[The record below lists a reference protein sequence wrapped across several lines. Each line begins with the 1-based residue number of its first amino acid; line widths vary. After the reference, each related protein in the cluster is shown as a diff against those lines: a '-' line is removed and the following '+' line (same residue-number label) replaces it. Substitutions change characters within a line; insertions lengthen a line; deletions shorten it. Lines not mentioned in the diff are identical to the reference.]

1 MSPPFALTDD
11 LDAIRTDIWTRWTRG
26 GADRRSPF
34 HTPVVA
40 SVRADGTPEQR
51 VMVLRKA
58 DPLAATLRFHTDLRS
73 AKVEQ
78 LRQSPVVNVI
88 GYDPQAKVQIR
99 ASGIAAIAQDDAM
112 SDAAWAATSIS
123 GRRCYLADPA
133 PGTASPV
140 ATSGLP
146 SPFDQTMPTLA
157 ESEAGRANFAVLL
170 VTVDRLE
177 WLYLAASGHRRAA
190 FTRDGDTW
198 RGRWLVP

>member
-73 AKVEQ
+73 AKVSQ
-78 LRQSPVVNVI
+78 LRHSPVVSVI

-99 ASGIAAIAQDDAM
+99 ASGIAAIAHDDAM
-112 SDAAWAATSIS
+112 SDAAWAATSLS
-123 GRRCYLADPA
+123 GRRCYLANPS
-133 PGTASPV
+133 PGTISTV

-146 SPFDQTMPTLA
+146 TPFDQSAPTLV
-157 ESEAGRANFAVLL
+157 ESEAGRANFAVVL

-190 FTRDGDTW
+190 FTCDGDTW
-198 RGRWLVP
+198 RGQWLVP